1 MIAEIRVTNYPKRL
15 RSKKRSMRRIEIMR
29 ETYIKLSREIVVFV
43 ARKKNDIFSKL

>member
-1 MIAEIRVTNYPKRL
+1 
-15 RSKKRSMRRIEIMR
+15 MRRIEIMR